1 MSGLAMT
8 LRARDRLVK
17 LLKMRGLRIN
27 DTITTA
33 IDSFLIEVREQQ
45 SARSA
50 GIEDDE
56 SEEEDDVDEDDDADG
71 DEDLNDDENEKE
83 TEDDDDEAGGEK
95 ADHVTKGGWDA
106 EDDSSEG
113 STPKTKTVKGVKKP
127 VSTLEPEG
135 EDAPEEERTLV
146 QEVTCPHC
154 GERIPL
160 ILDLSGGDQDDIQDC
175 EVCCSPIRVI
185 YTVQQG
191 ALGALSIEAS

>member
-1 MSGLAMT
+1 MT

-17 LLKMRGLRIN
+17 LLRKRGLRIN

-33 IDSFLIEVREQQ
+33 LDSFLIEVREQQ

-50 GIEDDE
+50 DVEDDDSEEKEDDE
-56 SEEEDDVDEDDDADG
+56 DDDLESGDDDDAEDDDADL
-71 DEDLNDDENEKE
+71 DEDEDEDEEDAEKDVGADVEKSGWDVDGEEGE
-83 TEDDDDEAGGEK
+83 TPSPK
-95 ADHVTKGGWDA
+95 AKKGGKKPP
-106 EDDSSEG
+106 EPIESEG
-113 STPKTKTVKGVKKP
+113 
-127 VSTLEPEG
+127 EE
-135 EDAPEEERTLV
+135 APEEERTLV

-175 EVCCSPIRVI
+175 EVCCSPIRVT
-185 YTVQQG
+185 YTVTQG

>member
-1 MSGLAMT
+1 MT

-17 LLKMRGLRIN
+17 LLRKRGLRIN

-33 IDSFLIEVREQQ
+33 LDSFLIEVREQQ

-50 GIEDDE
+50 DVEDDDSEEKEDDE
-56 SEEEDDVDEDDDADG
+56 DDDLESGDDDDAEDDDADL
-71 DEDLNDDENEKE
+71 DEDEDE
-83 TEDDDDEAGGEK
+83 DE
-95 ADHVTKGGWDA
+95 A
-106 EDDSSEG
+106 EDDAEKDVGADVEKSGWDVDGEEGETPSPKAKKGGKKPPEPIESEG
-113 STPKTKTVKGVKKP
+113 
-127 VSTLEPEG
+127 EE
-135 EDAPEEERTLV
+135 APEEERTLV

-175 EVCCSPIRVI
+175 EVCCSPIRVT
-185 YTVQQG
+185 YTVTQG